1 MMNPKVKSWIFN
13 TLKIGLAAALIVHL
27 VRGGKIDLDQLKI
40 LLTGSNV
47 VFCLSLVGITLFLAS
62 ERWRAILQA
71 QNFHLSIWES
81 LKLTLV
87 GIFFNFAIPGGVG
100 GDVVK
105 GYYLTKS
112 NANRKFQAVLTIV
125 LDRVIGLTAMSLM
138 AAVALLY
145 DFDFIWAHQEL
156 HILAWVLI
164 VLMVVFCVAWTAGF
178 STRLRHSRRL
188 HALAL
193 KVPGHHRVFQLWDAI
208 LVFRTRRI
216 QFFKA
221 FVFSLMGQM
230 ASIWIFVQAG
240 EIMGYHLPLHVYFVV
255 APIGFMIT
263 AIPIS
268 PAGIGVGQAAF
279 LFLFN
284 VFQGTENNLGATAVT
299 AFQACSLAWGL
310 VGAVIYVL
318 MKDARSSDTQTQP
331 V

>member
-1 MMNPKVKSWIFN
+1 MMNPKVKSSILN
-13 TLKIGLAAALIVHL
+13 TLKIGLAAALITHL
-27 VRGGKIDLDQLKI
+27 VRSGKIDFNQLKI

-47 VFCLSLVGITLFLAS
+47 VFCLGLVAVTLFLAS
-62 ERWRAILQA
+62 ERWRSILEA
-71 QNFHLSIWES
+71 QNFHLSVWES

-100 GDVVK
+100 GDLVK

-112 NANRKFQAVLTIV
+112 NEKRKFQAVLTIV

-138 AAVALLY
+138 AAVALFY
-145 DFDFIWAHQEL
+145 DFKFIWAHPEL

-164 VLMVVFCVAWTAGF
+164 SLMVVFVFAWTAGF
-178 STRLRHSRRL
+178 SSSLRHSRRL
-188 HALAL
+188 HSLFL
-193 KVPGHHRVFQLWDAI
+193 KIPGHHRIFQLWDAI
-208 LVFRTRRI
+208 LVFRGQKL
-216 QFFKA
+216 QFIKA
-221 FVFSLMGQM
+221 FAFSLIGQV

-240 EIMGYHLPLHVYFVV
+240 QIMGYQLPLHVYFVV

-284 VFQGTENNLGATAVT
+284 IFQGTENNLGSTAVT

-331 V
+331 T